1 MIICPICKG
10 FAQLCVCALNVPAKA
25 GNDNHPGVIRLPHD
39 AALRAPSSVQRLA
52 IAYGAMGISRR
63 KLIDHIA
70 DVIFSDD
77 RIVVDGHG
85 RRVVID
91 DEWIDRAFRTDA
103 DGSLRW
109 LSDLLGFRHR
119 IPCKDAQERTLPRL
133 RGLWLALYICQ
144 PATAMS
150 VIR

>member
-1 MIICPICKG
+1 MICRICNNQSARCICR
-10 FAQLCVCALNVPAKA
+10 ARLA
-25 GNDNHPGVIRLPHD
+25 NDNSPGVIRLPSD
-39 AALRAPSSVQRLA
+39 ERLRAPSSVQRLA

-70 DVIFSDD
+70 DVVFADD

-109 LSDLLGFRHR
+109 LSEWQNWRHR
-119 IPCKDAQERTLPRL
+119 MPCKGAQERTLPRL
-133 RGLWLALYICQ
+133 RALWLALYIRQ

>member
-1 MIICPICKG
+1 MSKCSFCGGNSKGCICRSRL
-10 FAQLCVCALNVPAKA
+10 A
-25 GNDNHPGVIRLPHD
+25 NDNSPGVIRLPSD
-39 AALRAPSSVQRLA
+39 ERLRAPSSVQRLA

-70 DVIFSDD
+70 DVIFGDD
-77 RIVVDGHG
+77 RIVVDATG
-85 RRVVID
+85 RRVLID
-91 DEWIDRAFRTDA
+91 DEFADRAFRTDA

-109 LSDLLGFRHR
+109 LSEWQNWRHR
-119 IPCKDAQERTLPRL
+119 MPCKGAQERTLPRL
-133 RGLWLALYICQ
+133 RALWLALYIRQ